1 MLYGL
6 NGQLPLWTLVVTA
19 AAAAALGRFALA
31 WGCRLFAS
39 RLPQHLRDNLEAAR
53 IALHRRSHNII
64 LALGLFLLS
73 PLPSAQLFM
82 AVGLA
87 RVPLLGFTAAFF
99 VGRLV
104 TYSLYGWTARKLQQ
118 SSIGDAFMETLSSP
132 WGILLQV
139 TMLAALVAL
148 VRIDHGVDEVHVRRD
163 QRDHG
168 LERGLRPAA
177 DTVNGRAHAGRDVAG
192 TCQKGKCVGVAYA

>member
-1 MLYGL
+1 MTYVGLFFLVFGLNLLPAFAPPTWSIVVLYGL
-6 NGQLPLWTLVVTA
+6 NGQLPLWALVVTA
-19 AAAAALGRFALA
+19 AVAASLGRFALA
-31 WGCRLFAS
+31 WGCRIFAA
-39 RLPQHLRDNLEAAR
+39 RLPQHLRDNLDAAR
-53 IALHRRSHNII
+53 IALHRRSHNVI

-104 TYSLYGWTARKLQQ
+104 TYSLYGWTARKIQQ

-139 TMLAALVAL
+139 TMLAALIAL
-148 VRIDHGVDEVHVRRD
+148 VRVDWARLLGVTPAEV
-163 QRDHG
+163 
-168 LERGLRPAA
+168 EAA
-177 DTVNGRAHAGRDVAG
+177 R
-192 TCQKGKCVGVAYA
+192 KGS

>member
-1 MLYGL
+1 MTVSMLGEMGFDAQAIAA
-6 NGQLPLWTLVVTA
+6 GQA
-19 AAAAALGRFALA
+19 ALAALGTGTTGSRMVEELTKRVPMK
-31 WGCRLFAS
+31 RLGTK
-39 RLPQHLRDNLEAAR
+39 EE
-53 IALHRRSHNII
+53 IADLV
-64 LALGLFLLS
+64 LFLLS

-148 VRIDHGVDEVHVRRD
+148 VRIDWARLLGVTAAEV
-163 QRDHG
+163 
-168 LERGLRPAA
+168 EAA
-177 DTVNGRAHAGRDVAG
+177 RKDS
-192 TCQKGKCVGVAYA
+192 

>member
-1 MLYGL
+1 MK
-6 NGQLPLWTLVVTA
+6 TIAAVVIA
-19 AAAAALGRFALA
+19 AAAASLGRFTLA
-31 WGCRLFAS
+31 WGCRIFAA

-53 IALHRRSHNII
+53 IALHRRSHNVI

-148 VRIDHGVDEVHVRRD
+148 VRIDWARLLGVTPAEV
-163 QRDHG
+163 
-168 LERGLRPAA
+168 EAA
-177 DTVNGRAHAGRDVAG
+177 RKDS
-192 TCQKGKCVGVAYA
+192 

>member
-1 MLYGL
+1 MTYVGLFFLVFGLNLLPAFAPPTWSIVVLYGL
-6 NGQLPLWTLVVTA
+6 NGQLPLWALVVTA
-19 AAAAALGRFALA
+19 AVAASLGRFALA
-31 WGCRLFAS
+31 WGCRIFAS

-64 LALGLFLLS
+64 LVLGLFLLS

-99 VGRLV
+99 VGRLI
-104 TYSLYGWTARKLQQ
+104 TYSLYGWTARKIQQ

-148 VRIDHGVDEVHVRRD
+148 VRVDWAKLLGVTPAEV
-163 QRDHG
+163 
-168 LERGLRPAA
+168 EAA
-177 DTVNGRAHAGRDVAG
+177 RKD
-192 TCQKGKCVGVAYA
+192 K

>member
-1 MLYGL
+1 MTYVGLFFLVFGLNLLPAFAPPTWSIVVLYGL
-6 NGQLPLWTLVVTA
+6 NGQLPLWALVVTA
-19 AAAAALGRFALA
+19 AVAASLGRFTLA
-31 WGCRLFAS
+31 WGCCIFSS

-53 IALHRRSHNII
+53 IALHRRSHNVI

-73 PLPSAQLFM
+73 PLPAAQLFM

-104 TYSLYGWTARKLQQ
+104 TYSVYGWTARKIQQ

-148 VRIDHGVDEVHVRRD
+148 VRVDWAKLLGVTPAEV
-163 QRDHG
+163 
-168 LERGLRPAA
+168 EAA
-177 DTVNGRAHAGRDVAG
+177 RKDS
-192 TCQKGKCVGVAYA
+192 